1 MPFLLLLL
9 STRFSKYSQITG
21 FAWPLCTKNY
31 VFSFYFY
38 SKESNIPTDINEGF
52 WKIWKCEATQTHSF
66 TLREIGLFCAEQE
79 RNHCEQPFA
88 FPSSMRELVLP
99 HVMHH
104 LIVSVYFRDLRW
116 KLLFALRNRFISVYR
131 TRKQRDLSIYSKRGE
146 KVQKFTGKVYRKSE
160 FFKKG

>member
-1 MPFLLLLL
+1 MDFWPNHKVYM
-9 STRFSKYSQITG
+9 TCQIRVIVNLALPRRHPTSTG
-21 FAWPLCTKNY
+21 F
-31 VFSFYFY
+31 SY
-38 SKESNIPTDINEGF
+38 SE
-52 WKIWKCEATQTHSF
+52 
-66 TLREIGLFCAEQE
+66 RE

-131 TRKQRDLSIYSKRGE
+131 TRKQRDLPFIPNE
-146 KVQKFTGKVYRKSE
+146 KKKYRNLLGKFTENPNFSKKVNRSAE
-160 FFKKG
+160 ILEISGENSNGTEVLNM

>member
-1 MPFLLLLL
+1 MDFWPNHKVYM
-9 STRFSKYSQITG
+9 TCQIRVIVNLALPRRHPTSTG
-21 FAWPLCTKNY
+21 F
-31 VFSFYFY
+31 SY
-38 SKESNIPTDINEGF
+38 SE
-52 WKIWKCEATQTHSF
+52 
-66 TLREIGLFCAEQE
+66 RE

-160 FFKKG
+160 FFKKVNRSAEILEISGENSNGTEILNM